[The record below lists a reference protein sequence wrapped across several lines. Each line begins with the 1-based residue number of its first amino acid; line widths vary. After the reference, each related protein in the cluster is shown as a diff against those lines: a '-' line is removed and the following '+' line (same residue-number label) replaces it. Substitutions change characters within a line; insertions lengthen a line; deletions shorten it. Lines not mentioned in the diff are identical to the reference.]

1 MRLARRGFILGGAA
15 LLSGCASAAS
25 TRPTGTFVPLAGQAV
40 VPSPQITVAAVGAE
54 PETITAHL
62 NSTRLL
68 DPRGQVRPELMERAL
83 AALDIHGHKI
93 TQRDRMYLVDFTKF
107 SGDERLYEVDLAGG
121 AVTLMRT
128 CHGRGSDPDH
138 SGYARTFSNT
148 PESYKSSVGAY
159 ATAGAGWGAQQG
171 PNVLLDGLEYTNNLA
186 RERAIIV
193 HGADYADPDFLAR
206 EGKLGRSYGC
216 FSVAHTDLPRL
227 RERMGEGRLLFAW
240 A

>member
-15 LLSGCASAAS
+15 LVSGCATAAA
-25 TRPTGTFVPLAGQAV
+25 RP
-40 VPSPQITVAAVGAE
+40 
-54 PETITAHL
+54 PEVITAQL
-62 NSTRLL
+62 NSTRPL
-68 DPRGQVRPELMERAL
+68 DPRGSVRKELMERAV
-83 AALDIHGHKI
+83 AALDIHKDRI
-93 TQRDRMYLVDFTKF
+93 PQRDRMYLVDFKKF
-107 SGDERLYEVDLAGG
+107 SGDERLYEVDLHGG

-128 CHGRGSDPDH
+128 THGRGSDPAH
-138 SGYARTFSNT
+138 TGFAQQFSNT
-148 PESYKSSVGAY
+148 PDSYMSSVGAY
-159 ATAGAGWGAQQG
+159 ATAGAGYGAQQG

-193 HGADYADPDFLAR
+193 HGADYADPAFLAR

-216 FSVAHTDLPRL
+216 FSVAHHDLRVL

>member
-1 MRLARRGFILGGAA
+1 MQLARRGFILGGAA
-15 LLSGCASAAS
+15 LMSGCATAA
-25 TRPTGTFVPLAGQAV
+25 TRPVAPLAQV
-40 VPSPQITVAAVGAE
+40 QVPPTPTIQVARAPEAITSQ
-54 PETITAHL
+54 L
-62 NSTRLL
+62 NSTRPL
-68 DPRGQVRPELMERAL
+68 DPRGSVRKELLERAT
-83 AALDIHGHKI
+83 AALDIHAGKI
-93 TQRDRMYLVDFTKF
+93 TNRDRMYLVDFTKF
-107 SGDERLYEVDLAGG
+107 SGDERLYEVDLHGG

-128 CHGRGSDPDH
+128 SHGRGSDPSH
-138 SGYARTFSNT
+138 TGFARQFSNT
-148 PESYKSSVGAY
+148 PDSYMSSVGAY
-159 ATAGAGWGAQQG
+159 ATAGASHGAQQG

-216 FSVAHTDLPRL
+216 FSVAHHDLPTL

>member
-1 MRLARRGFILGGAA
+1 MQLARRGFILGGAA
-15 LLSGCASAAS
+15 LMSGCATAAAQ
-25 TRPTGTFVPLAGQAV
+25 PLAPVVRAQVQAAPAIQV
-40 VPSPQITVAAVGAE
+40 ERAPQAITSQ
-54 PETITAHL
+54 L
-62 NSTRLL
+62 NSTRPL
-68 DPRGQVRPELMERAL
+68 DPRGSVRKELMDRAM
-83 AALDIHGHKI
+83 AALDIHRDRI
-93 TQRDRMYLVDFTKF
+93 TNRDRMYLVDFTKF
-107 SGDERLYEVDLAGG
+107 SGDERLYEVDLHGG

-128 CHGRGSDPDH
+128 SHGRGSDPSH
-138 SGYARTFSNT
+138 TGFARQFSNT
-148 PESYKSSVGAY
+148 PDSYMSSVGAF
-159 ATAGAGWGAQQG
+159 ATAGASHGAQQG

-216 FSVAHTDLPRL
+216 FSVAHHDLPVL

>member
-15 LLSGCASAAS
+15 LLSGCASTAA
-25 TRPTGTFVPLAGQAV
+25 TRPTATFAPVGPQAAA
-40 VPSPQITVAAVGAE
+40 PTPRITVAQAVE
-54 PETITAHL
+54 PEAITAHL
-62 NSTRLL
+62 NSTRVL
-68 DPRGQVRPELMERAL
+68 DPRGQVRPELIERAL
-83 AALDIHGHKI
+83 AALDIHGRRI
-93 TQRDRMYLVDFTKF
+93 TKRDRMYLVDFTKF
-107 SGDERLYEVDLAGG
+107 SGDERLYEVDLEGG
-121 AVTLMRT
+121 EIVLLRT
-128 CHGRGSDPDH
+128 SHGRGSDPDH
-138 SGYARTFSNT
+138 SGYARSFSNV
-148 PESYKSSVGAY
+148 PDSYKSSVGAY
-159 ATAGAGWGAQQG
+159 ATAGAGWGSQQG

>member
-15 LLSGCASAAS
+15 LVSGCATAAA
-25 TRPTGTFVPLAGQAV
+25 RPVETAAGQQ
-40 VPSPQITVAAVGAE
+40 VPPTPAIQVDRPPEIITSQ
-54 PETITAHL
+54 L
-62 NSTRLL
+62 NSTRPL
-68 DPRGQVRPELMERAL
+68 DPRGSVRKELMDRAV
-83 AALDIHGHKI
+83 AALDIHSHRI
-93 TQRDRMYLVDFTKF
+93 TQRDRMYLVDFQKF
-107 SGDERLYEVDLAGG
+107 SGDERLYEVDLHGG

-128 CHGRGSDPDH
+128 THGRGSDPSH
-138 SGYARTFSNT
+138 TGFARQFSNT
-148 PESYKSSVGAY
+148 PDSYMSSVGAY
-159 ATAGAGWGAQQG
+159 ATAGASHGAQQG

-193 HGADYADPDFLAR
+193 HGADYADPAFLAR

-216 FSVAHTDLPRL
+216 FSVAHHDLPAL

>member
-1 MRLARRGFILGGAA
+1 MQLARRGFILGGAA
-15 LLSGCASAAS
+15 LMSGCATAAA
-25 TRPTGTFVPLAGQAV
+25 RPVAGLAQVQVPPTPTIQVERA
-40 VPSPQITVAAVGAE
+40 PEIITSQ
-54 PETITAHL
+54 L
-62 NSTRLL
+62 NSTRPL
-68 DPRGQVRPELMERAL
+68 DPRGSVRRELMERAM
-83 AALDIHGHKI
+83 AALDIHQGKI
-93 TQRDRMYLVDFTKF
+93 TQRDRMYLVDFKKF
-107 SGDERLYEVDLAGG
+107 SGDERLYEVDLHGG

-128 CHGRGSDPDH
+128 SHGRGSDPDH
-138 SGYARTFSNT
+138 TGFAQQFSNT
-148 PESYKSSVGAY
+148 PDSYMSSVGAY
-159 ATAGAGWGAQQG
+159 ATAGAGFGAQQG

-216 FSVAHTDLPRL
+216 FSVAHHDLPVL